1 MGVDYS
7 MISRRNFFNRIGIFV
22 FGLGPIAGC
31 ELAGKKDI
39 HTFGKIFDYLKDP
52 VIRTTEIGDALLIIQ
67 NAEFSGEKF
76 EDMEWRN
83 IRFIN
88 CNFTS
93 LYAIKLKGSED
104 LQFEGCRFAGVLG
117 FGKMTRVQFAK
128 CAGVG
133 KLNMIGDAGSTKVR
147 FEDCKFQ
154 GENADQNHFGA
165 LGTEGETEFTR
176 CQFKYMSIYGDTTLT
191 IRDCEFEDVD
201 CPIDEATG
209 DSEVLIENSKLKGNF
224 DMRPS
229 TFLSLTIR
237 QTFINNIDLSDATVK
252 GDVLME
258 ALDAGYV
265 DALFR
270 SAASLTIRNSQ
281 IKGNGRDVFQTSPA
295 KIVRIDIDNV
305 TFGKSDEGVFV
316 GGGFSSKKEIA
327 RVNQYLRFRNCT
339 IPMLASNYI
348 NTANLI
354 LDTCSIQQASFKESR
369 ISKLDI
375 KNTKIIEKLD
385 FTNTQVEAQDLTT
398 LAPSKGRVEKL
409 DGSNVKLP
417 A

>member
-1 MGVDYS
+1 MS
-7 MISRRNFFNRIGIFV
+7 SKKPIG
-22 FGLGPIAGC
+22 
-31 ELAGKKDI
+31 E
-39 HTFGKIFDYLKDP
+39 FGKTFDYLQNPELRQK
-52 VIRTTEIGDALLIIQ
+52 ENGDALITINNALFGS
-67 NAEFSGEKF
+67 AEFHALT
-76 EDMEWRN
+76 WRN
-83 IRFIN
+83 IRFVD
-88 CNFTS
+88 CDFAS
-93 LYAIKLKGSED
+93 SYAIKLKGSED

-176 CQFKYMSIYGDTTLT
+176 CQFKYMTIYGDTKLT
-191 IRDCEFEDVD
+191 IRDCEFENVD

-209 DSEVLIENSKLKGNF
+209 GSEVLIENSKLKGNF

-265 DALFR
+265 NALFR

-339 IPMLASNYI
+339 IPVLASNHI

-354 LDTCSIQQASFKESR
+354 LDTCSIQQANFKESR

-417 A
+417 G